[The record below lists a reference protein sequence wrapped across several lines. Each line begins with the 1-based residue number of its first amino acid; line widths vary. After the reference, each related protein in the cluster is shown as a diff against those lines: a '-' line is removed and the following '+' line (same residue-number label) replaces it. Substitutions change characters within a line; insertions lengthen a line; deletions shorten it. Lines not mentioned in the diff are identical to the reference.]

1 MEAYITM
8 KKMIVASTL
17 AGSLLFTGNALAA
30 DYTVKSGDSLWRI
43 SKKYNVSI
51 SDLKTWNQLKSD
63 IIFVGQNIKINKTNG
78 VQMNSGSST
87 TVSSSSTYRV
97 KAGDTFSGIAMKHNM
112 SITALK
118 VLNPS
123 IKSINKI
130 FIGQIINVTNG
141 SQSTPDNILVG
152 STSSSSSSSSTSSYT
167 VKLGDTLSA
176 IAVKHNMTLTKL
188 LKLNPTIVNANFLK
202 IGQVIKVG
210 GTVSNNSSTTINNSS
225 TPSTNSS
232 WVKKA
237 DSLITTA
244 KKYIGA
250 SYAYGAPTS
259 STTTFDCSSFVLRVF
274 KENGIIMP
282 RTSGEQSLIGKSISL
297 SSARKGDLIF
307 FDTNKDGKVN
317 HVSIVI
323 DSNSIIHAA
332 SSHGVII
339 SSFNSYWSSKVVKV
353 MRVM

>member
-30 DYTVKSGDSLWRI
+30 DYTVKPGDSLWRI
-43 SKKYNVSI
+43 SKKHNVSI
-51 SDLKTWNQLKSD
+51 SDLKAWNQLKSD
-63 IIFVGQNIKINKTNG
+63 IIFVGQNIKINKTSG
-78 VQMNSGSST
+78 VQTNSGSST
-87 TVSSSSTYRV
+87 TVSSPSTYRV
-97 KAGDTFSGIAMKHNM
+97 KAGDTFSTIAKKYNM

-118 VLNPS
+118 ALNPS
-123 IKSINKI
+123 IKNINKI
-130 FIGQIINVTNG
+130 FIGQIINVTNS

-152 STSSSSSSSSTSSYT
+152 STSNSSTSSSYT
-167 VKLGDTLSA
+167 VKVGDTLSA

-188 LKLNPTIVNANFLK
+188 LQLNPTIVNANILK
-202 IGQVIKVG
+202 IGQVLKVG
-210 GTVSNNSSTTINNSS
+210 GTVSDNSTTINNSS
-225 TPSTNSS
+225 TSSTNSS
-232 WVKKA
+232 WIKKA

-250 SYAYGAPTS
+250 SYTYGAPTS
-259 STTTFDCSSFVLRVF
+259 STTTFDCSSFILRVF

-307 FDTNKDGKVN
+307 FDTNKDGKIN

-332 SSHGVII
+332 SSHGVMI

>member
-1 MEAYITM
+1 M

-63 IIFVGQNIKINKTNG
+63 IIFVGQNIKINKTSD
-78 VQMNSGSST
+78 VQTNSDNST

-97 KAGDTFSGIAMKHNM
+97 KAGDTFSGIAMKYNM
-112 SITALK
+112 SIAKLK
-118 VLNPS
+118 ALNPS

-130 FIGQIINVTNG
+130 FIGQIIKVTNN
-141 SQSTPDNILVG
+141 SHSTSDNISVG
-152 STSSSSSSSSTSSYT
+152 STSSSSSSTGSYT

-176 IAVKHNMTLTKL
+176 IAVKHNMTLMNL

-202 IGQVIKVG
+202 IGQIIKVE
-210 GTVSNNSSTTINNSS
+210 GTVSSNNSTTINNSNA
-225 TPSTNSS
+225 PSTNSS

-244 KKYIGA
+244 KKYVGA
-250 SYAYGAPTS
+250 SYVYGAPTS

-274 KENGIIMP
+274 KENGITMP

-323 DSNSIIHAA
+323 DSNSIIHAV

-339 SSFNSYWSSKVVKV
+339 SSFSSYWSSKVVKV